1 MAKTQNMIDLERIE
15 YLIKELNKAT
25 KAYDEGQPYITDAEW
40 DKMYWELV
48 ELEASTKTIYA
59 NSPTQKISY
68 EVKNKLEKRE
78 HNHPMLSLAKTK
90 EVSEV
95 KSFLQ
100 EEDYLIMPK
109 LDGLTL
115 SLRYEGGRL
124 QSAETRGDGIIG
136 EDVTHNALTIFS
148 IPNAIPYKEE
158 LILDGEIIC
167 KYKDFE
173 QFEKEYKNPR
183 NFASGSIRLLDAK
196 ECASRKL
203 TFVVWDIIKGF
214 DEEKYLEN
222 KFQLAKEQGFAVVS
236 HLTSYFNTET
246 IEEKIENIKTI
257 AQDKGYPIDGVVFK
271 FDDIEYGKS
280 LGQTSHHFN
289 NAIAYKFY
297 DETYETKLKYIHWT
311 MGRTGVLTPV
321 AVFEPIEIDGAIV
334 ERASLHNVSVMK
346 EIMGV
351 CYAGQQIEVYK
362 ANQII
367 PQIKSAKKIDY
378 GTIIA
383 HGGVTVDG
391 FSGDLLC
398 PICGGGTAIERSES
412 GTENLICLNE
422 NCEGKLINKLDHYC
436 GKKGMDIKGLSK
448 ATLEKLVE
456 WGWIGSIIDIY
467 RLSSVYDLWTCKW
480 GFGEK
485 SVTKILNAIDDS
497 KKDVDLAS
505 FISALG
511 IPLIGKTI
519 AKELVKHIDS
529 YEDFRN
535 KIDNGFDFTS
545 IFGFGDA
552 MNDAIH
558 NFDFILADELS
569 HILTFKNVKT
579 EESNTEDLKDINF
592 VITGKLNYYKNRD
605 ELKKEIEKRGGK
617 VLSAISAKTHY
628 LINNDINSTSS
639 KNKAAKEKN
648 IPIITEEDFRNL

>member
-1 MAKTQNMIDLERIE
+1 MAKTQNMIDLERME

-25 KAYDEGQPYITDAEW
+25 KAYDESQPYITDAEW
-40 DKMYWELV
+40 DTMYWELV
-48 ELEASTKTIYA
+48 DLEASTRTIYA

-95 KSFLQ
+95 KNFLQ

-203 TFVVWDIIKGF
+203 TFIVWDIIKGF

-236 HLTSYFNTET
+236 HLTSYFNNET
-246 IEEKIENIKTI
+246 IEEKIEHIKSI

-280 LGQTSHHFN
+280 LGSTAHHFN

-297 DETYETKLKYIHWT
+297 DETYETRLIDILWS
-311 MGRTGVLTPV
+311 MGRTGQISPIAL
-321 AVFEPIEIDGAIV
+321 FEKINIDGTEIS
-334 ERASLHNVSVMK
+334 RASLSNISIMYQTLGRHPFKGQVVEVSK
-346 EIMGV
+346 R
-351 CYAGQQIEVYK
+351 
-362 ANQII
+362 NQII
-367 PQIKSAKKIDY
+367 PK
-378 GTIIA
+378 
-383 HGGVTVDG
+383 
-391 FSGDLLC
+391 
-398 PICGGGTAIERSES
+398 IERAKD
-412 GTENLICLNE
+412 ENGEWI
-422 NCEGKLINKLDHYC
+422 IN
-436 GKKGMDIKGLSK
+436 
-448 ATLEKLVE
+448 T
-456 WGWIGSIIDIY
+456 
-467 RLSSVYDLWTCKW
+467 
-480 GFGEK
+480 
-485 SVTKILNAIDDS
+485 
-497 KKDVDLAS
+497 
-505 FISALG
+505 
-511 IPLIGKTI
+511 
-519 AKELVKHIDS
+519 
-529 YEDFRN
+529 
-535 KIDNGFDFTS
+535 
-545 IFGFGDA
+545 
-552 MNDAIH
+552 
-558 NFDFILADELS
+558 
-569 HILTFKNVKT
+569 
-579 EESNTEDLKDINF
+579 
-592 VITGKLNYYKNRD
+592 
-605 ELKKEIEKRGGK
+605 
-617 VLSAISAKTHY
+617 
-628 LINNDINSTSS
+628 
-639 KNKAAKEKN
+639 
-648 IPIITEEDFRNL
+648 